1 MTTTTGRARPA
12 ATGPEPGAGNGSGNE
27 SGNAPGSGRAS
38 RPVSAFSGRVA
49 LRVHRRTAGV
59 CLSALLVTAVTLV
72 VGLGVGAY
80 PVAPAEVARA
90 LFHGTGDPLAVHF
103 VNQERLPQAVLA
115 ALVGAALGISG
126 AIFQSISRNP
136 LASPDVVGFNSG
148 AATGA
153 ILVIVSLGGAAG
165 AGAMALGAIGGGLAT
180 ALVVFLLASRGGLHG
195 VRLVLIGLG
204 VTAMLGSVNSYLLTR
219 SSLNNAQNAHVWL
232 VGSLNGRGWSSV
244 QMIALALCVLLPATV
259 LLGRQLRMLELG
271 DELAYG
277 LGVRVDRAR
286 LVLTVLG
293 VGLCAV
299 AVASAGPIPFVAL
312 AAPQIAV
319 MLTRSPGVSVLS
331 AGAVGAALLSLA
343 HLVSGQFFSTL
354 AEVGDRV
361 AWLDL
366 VDDTQRNN
374 LLPVG
379 VTTAVLGGAYLAWI
393 LFRRRGTGSA

>member
-1 MTTTTGRARPA
+1 MTTTSGRP
-12 ATGPEPGAGNGSGNE
+12 GPVSG
-27 SGNAPGSGRAS
+27 APGGSRAA
-38 RPVSAFSGRVA
+38 RPVSLLSARVA
-49 LRVHRRTAGV
+49 FRLHRRTGQV
-59 CLSALLVTAVTLV
+59 CVLAVVLSAVALVISLS
-72 VGLGVGAY
+72 VGAY
-80 PVAPAEVARA
+80 PVPPPDVARA
-90 LFHGTGDPLAVHF
+90 LFQGTGDPLAVHF
-103 VNQERLPQAVLA
+103 VNQERLPQALLA
-115 ALVGAALGISG
+115 VLVGAALGISG

-153 ILVIVSLGGAAG
+153 IAVIVSLGGAAG
-165 AGAMALGAIGGGLAT
+165 AAAMALGAIGGGLVT

-219 SSLNNAQNAHVWL
+219 SSLNNAQSAHVWL
-232 VGSLNGRGWSSV
+232 VGTLNGRGWSSV
-244 QMIALALCVLLPATV
+244 QLIALALVVLLPGAV

-271 DELAYG
+271 DELASG
-277 LGVRVDRAR
+277 LGVRVGRAR
-286 LVLTVLG
+286 TALTVLG

-343 HLVSGQFFSTL
+343 HLLSSQFFTAL
-354 AEVGDRV
+354 AWVGGQV
-361 AWLDL
+361 SWLRL
-366 VDDTQRNN
+366 VDDSQRNN
-374 LLPVG
+374 MLPVG

-393 LFRRRGTGSA
+393 LFRRRGTGHA